1 MSIKL
6 KTLGLALVAALAVG
20 VVGVMG
26 ATASTGGHFISEKSH
41 TIIKAEQ
48 VSSHVLFDHELG
60 IGITCKKASFEGTS
74 NAETTTA
81 LTITPHY
88 TECSGGGDS
97 SVDVTMNGCAY
108 IFTVNTSPATSDNTT
123 HVECPEGKVIEVH
136 VDPPLV
142 GTCTITIKA
151 QTPKGGLTYE
161 TGESSGKH
169 DIFSNITVSEIHA
182 VKHESGFGC
191 FGESGTSQTA
201 TLNGTATV
209 KGFETDGT
217 TPVGITAT

>member
-6 KTLGLALVAALAVG
+6 KALGLALVAALAVG
-20 VVGVMG
+20 AVGVMG
-26 ATASTGGHFISEKSH
+26 ATASTGGHFISEQSH

-74 NAETTTA
+74 NAITTTE

-88 TECSGGGDS
+88 TECSGGGDA

-108 IFTVNTSPATSDNTT
+108 VFTVNTSPATSDNTT
-123 HVECPEGKVIEVH
+123 HVECPAAKVIEVH
-136 VDPPLV
+136 VDPPIV

-151 QTPKGGLTYE
+151 QTPLGGLTYE
-161 TGESSGKH
+161 AGSSGGKS
-169 DIFSNITVSEIHA
+169 DISSNITISGIHA

-191 FGESGTSQTA
+191 FGSAGTSETA
-201 TLNGTATV
+201 TLSGTATV
-209 KGFETDGT
+209 KGFT
-217 TPVGITAT
+217 TEGAAVGISAT